1 MGWKMG
7 ERGLEPFVL
16 GRSMNWG
23 TFFAVLLIIVAAS
36 WCAGYALACVAVLAM
51 GR

>member
-1 MGWKMG
+1 MGGTMG
-7 ERGLEPFVL
+7 ERGREPFIV